1 MDNYNILT
9 DKLKSLNG
17 GLITTNLICE
27 PTDEQMKRL
36 KEGSGN
42 PEAEMKQVNSSAGL
56 AVNYWRAYEMCHNDA
71 SVEFEWKKRRP
82 LQYGTP
88 ANIDVV
94 IREKNHVWF
103 VESKFLEPYYS
114 GNETP
119 VDSYEDVSK
128 YSSNTKDAP
137 ESWVALFRST
147 KSFQYYNVTQLCR
160 HLLAIS
166 KDIIK
171 TPRYY
176 RGKDVMLI
184 SAVWDMPD
192 SFLRLFTDEE
202 CDILSSRRQV
212 IREEAAKSE
221 IFFNQFIDKHLP
233 DMSIKY
239 RAIKYNDIIEHIL
252 DQQLL
257 TKLKQQYYL

>member
-1 MDNYNILT
+1 MDNYNVLT

-17 GLITTNLICE
+17 GSITTNLICE
-27 PTDEQMKRL
+27 PTEEQMTRL

-42 PEAEMKQVNSSAGL
+42 PEAEMRQVNSSAGL
-56 AVNYWRAYEMCHNDA
+56 AVNYWRSYEICHTDA

-128 YSSNTKDAP
+128 YSSNTKDNP
-137 ESWVALFRST
+137 KSWVDLFQST

-166 KDIIK
+166 KDIQK
-171 TPRYY
+171 APKLY
-176 RGKDVMLI
+176 RGKDVLLV

-192 SFLRLFTDEE
+192 SFLMLFADEE
-202 CDILSSRRQV
+202 RKILSLRRQT
-212 IREEAAKSE
+212 IREEATRSE
-221 IFFNQFIDKHLP
+221 LFLNDFINRHLH
-233 DMSIKY
+233 DMNIKY
-239 RAIKYNDIIEHIL
+239 RAIKYNDITDQIL

-257 TKLKQQYYL
+257 AKLKQQYYL

>member
-1 MDNYNILT
+1 MDNYTVLT

-17 GLITTNLICE
+17 GLITTDLICE
-27 PTDEQMKRL
+27 PMEEQMKRL

-42 PEAEMKQVNSSAGL
+42 PEAEMRQVNSSAGL
-56 AVNYWRAYEMCHNDA
+56 AVNYWRSYELCHNDA

-94 IREKNHVWF
+94 IREKNHICF

-137 ESWVALFRST
+137 ESWVALFQSA
-147 KSFQYYNVTQLCR
+147 KSFQYYNVVQLCR

-166 KDIIK
+166 KDIQK
-171 TPRYY
+171 TPKYY
-176 RGKDVMLI
+176 RGKDVLLI

-192 SFLRLFTDEE
+192 SFLMLFTDEE
-202 CDILSSRRQV
+202 REIFSLRRET
-212 IREEAAKSE
+212 IREEAARSE
-221 IFFNQFIDKHLP
+221 VFFNEFINKHLP
-233 DMSIKY
+233 DMCIKY
-239 RAIKYNDIIEHIL
+239 RAIKYNDIIDQIRN
-252 DQQLL
+252 QQLL
-257 TKLKQQYYL
+257 AKLKQQYYL

>member
-1 MDNYNILT
+1 MDNYNLLT
-9 DKLKSLNG
+9 EKLISLNG
-17 GLITTNLICE
+17 GVKTTKLICE
-27 PTDEQMKRL
+27 PTEEQLKRL

-56 AVNYWRAYEMCHNDA
+56 AVNYWRSYEICHNDA
-71 SVEFEWKKRRP
+71 SIEFEWKKRRP

-94 IREKNHVWF
+94 IHGKNHVWF

-114 GNETP
+114 GNEIP
-119 VDSYEDVSK
+119 VESYEDVSK

-137 ESWVALFRST
+137 ESWVALFQSA
-147 KSFQYYNVTQLCR
+147 KSFHYYNVTQLSR

-166 KDIIK
+166 KDIQK
-171 TPRYY
+171 MPKHY

-192 SFLRLFTDEE
+192 SFLMLFTDEE
-202 CDILSSRRQV
+202 REVLSMRRQA
-212 IREEAAKSE
+212 IREEAARSE
-221 IFFNQFIDKHLP
+221 LFFNDFINKHLP
-233 DMSIKY
+233 DMSIEY
-239 RAIKYNDIIEHIL
+239 RAIKYNDIIDQIL

-257 TKLKQQYYL
+257 AKLKQQYYL

>member
-1 MDNYNILT
+1 MDNYNVLT

-17 GLITTNLICE
+17 GLLTTNLICE
-27 PTDEQMKRL
+27 PTEEQMRRL

-42 PEAEMKQVNSSAGL
+42 PEAEMRQVNSSAGL
-56 AVNYWRAYEMCHNDA
+56 AVNYWRAYELCHRDA
-71 SVEFEWKKRRP
+71 SVEFEWKKRKP

-94 IREKNHVWF
+94 IRDKTHVWF

-128 YSSNTKDAP
+128 YSSYTRDTP
-137 ESWVALFRST
+137 ESWVALFQSAQ
-147 KSFQYYNVTQLCR
+147 SFTYYNVTQLCR

-166 KDIIK
+166 KDILK
-171 TPRYY
+171 TPEDY
-176 RGKDVMLI
+176 RGKDVLLI

-192 SFLRLFTDEE
+192 SFLKLFTEE
-202 CDILSSRRQV
+202 EREILTLRRQT
-212 IREEAAKSE
+212 IREEAVKSE
-221 IFFNQFIDKHLP
+221 LFFNEFINQHLS
-233 DMSIKY
+233 DIGIKF
-239 RAIKYNDIIEHIL
+239 RAIKYNDILNLIL
-252 DQQLL
+252 DQRFVAS
-257 TKLKQQYYL
+257 LKQQYFL

>member
-1 MDNYNILT
+1 MDNYNLLT

-27 PTDEQMKRL
+27 PTEEQMNRL
-36 KEGSGN
+36 IEGSGN
-42 PEAEMKQVNSSAGL
+42 PEAEMRQVNSSAGL
-56 AVNYWRAYEMCHNDA
+56 AVNYWRAYEMCHKDA
-71 SVEFEWKKRRP
+71 SVEFEWKKRKP
-82 LQYGTP
+82 LQYGIP

-114 GNETP
+114 GNEMP

-128 YSSNTKDAP
+128 YSSYTKDSP
-137 ESWVALFRST
+137 ESWVTLFQNA

-160 HLLAIS
+160 HLLAIT
-166 KDIIK
+166 KDIQK
-171 TPRYY
+171 DSKQY
-176 RGKDVMLI
+176 RGKEVMLI
-184 SAVWDMPD
+184 SAVWDMPN
-192 SFLRLFTDEE
+192 SFLMLFADEE
-202 CDILSSRRQV
+202 REILSLRRQI
-212 IREEAAKSE
+212 IREEAMQSE
-221 IFFNQFIDKHLP
+221 VFFNEFINMHLP

-239 RAIKYNDIIEHIL
+239 RAIKYNDIIDQII

-257 TKLKQQYYL
+257 AKLKQQYYL